1 VSSSSPAFFF
11 LLPGLAPFAVGWLD
25 SRVGNDDTGVA
36 AWDGV
41 VPAEAGVEASC
52 DAQSAQV
59 PQCSAVQCSAVQC
72 SAGCCCCCCCYCYCC
87 QPAVPSTYPQE
98 ARGAATEDAV
108 RVADLGFAACRCARS
123 AGGCGGR
130 RALDVVVEAFDDVP
144 GAGLFQVLRL
154 DSQDVVF
161 ELLLR
166 IESAP
171 G

>member
-1 VSSSSPAFFF
+1 MPLGRTVGILVLSR
-11 LLPGLAPFAVGWLD
+11 LLLLAPWPCAVCGGLARLAGGKRRYRRGGVG
-25 SRVGNDDTGVA
+25 RGR
-36 AWDGV
+36 
-41 VPAEAGVEASC
+41 SC
-52 DAQSAQV
+52 RSW
-59 PQCSAVQCSAVQC
+59 CRSF
-72 SAGCCCCCCCYCYCC
+72 
-87 QPAVPSTYPQE
+87 PQE

-108 RVADLGFAACRCARS
+108 RVADLGLAACRCARS

-130 RALDVVVEAFDDVP
+130 SALDVVVEAFDDVP

-166 IESAP
+166 TESTP

>member
-59 PQCSAVQCSAVQC
+59 PQCSAVQCSAVQAAAAAAAATATAVSLLC
-72 SAGCCCCCCCYCYCC
+72 RQRTRRKLEELRLKMRSVSLTWALRRV
-87 QPAVPSTYPQE
+87 AVPAPP
-98 ARGAATEDAV
+98 
-108 RVADLGFAACRCARS
+108 
-123 AGGCGGR
+123 
-130 RALDVVVEAFDDVP
+130 VVV
-144 GAGLFQVLRL
+144 
-154 DSQDVVF
+154 VVA
-161 ELLLR
+161 
-166 IESAP
+166 AP
-171 G
+171 LM